1 MIGLSTTNTRQKW
14 LEGGI
19 KMENYQEIA
28 RLIEAGLRK
37 SVPSTR
43 AVLQAIQ
50 LGYSLAQMEQKEKT
64 EE

>member
-1 MIGLSTTNTRQKW
+1 
-14 LEGGI
+14 
-19 KMENYQEIA
+19 MENYQEIA

-50 LGYSLAQMEQKEKT
+50 LGYSLAKMEQKEKT